1 MKPVIQRAGLVTAL
15 ALALLSLAAGG
26 CQTDQ
31 QRWMTPE
38 RLDAGLVVSLDGVGG
53 YDWGPRWIRAGLD
66 EAGIKSAI
74 VIYDWSQGPAG
85 LWVGDLVDE
94 ERNRESAQDLARMIT
109 SYMATKP
116 GRQVTL
122 IGHSG
127 GTAVVVW
134 ALEALPAGVKVD
146 RVILL
151 APALAPDYNLA
162 PALRAV
168 KSRMYVMYSVAD
180 VGLMGAGTAVFGTMD
195 REHSVSAGLV
205 GFEMPK
211 DASDDQRIQYAKIRQ
226 VRWTPSMLGQGNWG
240 GHMAWTTSWFARN
253 YIAPILT
260 GSSDPGQ
267 RLTLPPVAAAKG
279 GSR

>member
-1 MKPVIQRAGLVTAL
+1 MDDA
-15 ALALLSLAAGG
+15 
-26 CQTDQ
+26 
-31 QRWMTPE
+31 E

-94 ERNRESAQDLARMIT
+94 QRNRESAQDLARIIT

-116 GRQVTL
+116 GRPVTL

-162 PALRAV
+162 PACAASRPHVRHVLGGRRGPDGGRHGGLRHDG
-168 KSRMYVMYSVAD
+168 R
-180 VGLMGAGTAVFGTMD
+180 GNTA
-195 REHSVSAGLV
+195 
-205 GFEMPK
+205 
-211 DASDDQRIQYAKIRQ
+211 
-226 VRWTPSMLGQGNWG
+226 
-240 GHMAWTTSWFARN
+240 
-253 YIAPILT
+253 
-260 GSSDPGQ
+260 
-267 RLTLPPVAAAKG
+267 
-279 GSR
+279 